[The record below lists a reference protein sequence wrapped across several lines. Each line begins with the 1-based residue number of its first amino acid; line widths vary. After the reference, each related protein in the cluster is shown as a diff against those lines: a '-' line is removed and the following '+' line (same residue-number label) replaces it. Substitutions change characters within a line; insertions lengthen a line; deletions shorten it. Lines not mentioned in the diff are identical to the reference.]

1 MALLLLPAVLG
12 GLIISR
18 DGDLTPWRRAAAVAL
33 LIFSSSKLPVTAPFF
48 LILIISLKD
57 LRTMTMVGASY
68 VFLTFFSLSFRDINI
83 LEFASK
89 WTNETPHVVTV
100 GGHGNIHHFLAP
112 LGINNMLLPSS
123 ALMLAALAVW
133 IYKFRKTDFWVQ
145 LGVAAIIA
153 RFWTYHRLYDDLLI
167 IIPMAAVLRLLRN
180 GGLSVNERG
189 AASVIFAASV
199 VSFLIPGFFLQLP
212 HPWGVLFQGG
222 QMVIWLSLLAFLM
235 YYAHAESRR
244 EPG

>member
-1 MALLLLPAVLG
+1 
-12 GLIISR
+12 
-18 DGDLTPWRRAAAVAL
+18 
-33 LIFSSSKLPVTAPFF
+33 
-48 LILIISLKD
+48 
-57 LRTMTMVGASY
+57 MTIVGAAY
-68 VFLTFFSLSFRDINI
+68 VLLTFFALSFRGINI

-112 LGINNMLLPSS
+112 LGVENMLLPFS

-153 RFWTYHRLYDDLLI
+153 RFWAYHRLYDDILM

-180 GGLSVNERG
+180 GGLSENGRA
-189 AASVIFAASV
+189 AASNKAGIRQPAHGV
-199 VSFLIPGFFLQLP
+199 VP
-212 HPWGVLFQGG
+212 
-222 QMVIWLSLLAFLM
+222 
-235 YYAHAESRR
+235 E
-244 EPG
+244 